1 MEQNAADN
9 MIQALMR
16 APIQPTLSEN
26 LEAFKTLMNAALN
39 KDLIIREFNCAGF
52 DCALL
57 YMEGMADTRSIN
69 DYVLE
74 PCLREEAHP
83 DWSEETRLDRLK
95 NDVLAVGDAQ
105 VSEFYY
111 LAVEDILNGKTA
123 LLCDGC
129 AQALGLETRGY
140 EKRPVGK
147 TLSESVVLG
156 PQEGFVENLRTNI
169 TLIRRIVRSP
179 MLVSEMIKVGKALPT
194 QISMLYLEG
203 VADPK
208 IVNEMR
214 RRLKGLNVNL
224 VPGSGYLQQLIED
237 QPFAFFP
244 QILQTE
250 RPDRAASMLSDGQ
263 IVLLADGSPFALV
276 APITLF
282 HLLHASD
289 DTFMR
294 WQYGS
299 FLRIVRMLGLFISL
313 LLPGLYIAFTQYHAH
328 MIPMSLLTSIAET
341 RANVP
346 FPVIVEVL
354 IMECSFYLIN
364 EAGTRIP
371 SLIGPALG
379 IVGALILGQ
388 AAVSASIISPIL
400 IIVVAI
406 TGLGN
411 YATPNYSI
419 GIGLEILRLGIIAAA
434 AMMGLFG
441 ISLAMFL
448 ILCSVCSMKS
458 LGQPFMAPIA
468 PLRPHNPDLLLRLP
482 LWMQKR
488 SMFYARVP
496 NWLSKTKGP
505 MRLWRRKEK

>member
-1 MEQNAADN
+1 MEQNPSDSLN
-9 MIQALMR
+9 QELMR
-16 APIQPTLSEN
+16 APLKASLLEN
-26 LEAFKTLMNAALN
+26 LDALKGLMNAALN
-39 KDLIIREFNCAGF
+39 KDLIIREFKCAGF

-74 PCLREEAHP
+74 PCLREEDHP
-83 DWSEETRLDRLK
+83 DWPESERLERLK
-95 NDVLAVGDAQ
+95 NEVLAVGDAQ
-105 VSEFYY
+105 VNEFFY

-123 LLCDGC
+123 VLCEGSPF
-129 AQALGLETRGY
+129 ALGLETRGY

-147 TLSESVVLG
+147 TINESVVLG
-156 PQEGFVENLRTNI
+156 PHEGFVENLRTNI
-169 TLIRRIVRSP
+169 TLMRRIVRSP
-179 MLVSEMIKVGKALPT
+179 MLVSEMMKVGKELPT
-194 QISMLYLEG
+194 QISMLYLKG
-203 VADPK
+203 VVDPA
-208 IVNEMR
+208 ILEEMR
-214 RRLKGLNVNL
+214 RRLKGLNVNN

-237 QPFAFFP
+237 QPFALFP

-263 IVLLADGSPFALV
+263 IVLLCDGSPFALV

-299 FLRIVRMLGLFISL
+299 FLRIIRMLGLFISL

-341 RANVP
+341 RSNVP

-419 GIGLEILRLGIIAAA
+419 GIGLEILRLIIIIAAA
-434 AMMGLFG
+434 LMGLFG
-441 ISLAMFL
+441 ISMSLFL
-448 ILCSVCSMKS
+448 IMCYICSMKS
-458 LGQPFMAPIA
+458 LGQPFLSPIA

-482 LWMQKR
+482 LWLQKR
-488 SMFYARVP
+488 SMFYVRWP
-496 NWLSKTKGP
+496 NWLSKTKGAI
-505 MRLWRRKEK
+505 RLWREKKK